1 MRQPTIKI
9 ILHPRIPITMIPNF
23 GTRKNNSIR
32 IFISS
37 TFRDLQDEREIL
49 VRSVF
54 PRLRSAFADRSVEI
68 IDVDLRWGLPDDLAE
83 SGKIIEICL
92 GEVLRCKPFF
102 LGIIGNRYGYE
113 PDAKEIG
120 NASECL
126 KNYVGRND
134 VLGMSITEMEIRTGM
149 NPLLGKTEYSF
160 YMKPGDDAEKKLG
173 DLKTE
178 LGCHGAKYYDDLD
191 SFEKLAYST
200 LYSQIDREVPKMDLP
215 YGDDSYPVQLS
226 VLNERSHNYIPL
238 QSDGELVDFIER
250 NRFVYIQGGKGSG
263 KTSRMAFLIK
273 EFGVVRNKEVF
284 FHFSGIEPHSSDLQ
298 NIATRLMKF
307 VEAHVGPV
315 KITSESGES
324 RIKEILGHWPRN
336 RDLYIFL
343 DAIEK
348 IQTKHRLESE
358 LSEIVGMYPTVRII
372 SSGVNVVG
380 ESNVPEFRIPPLDV
394 AEKKKILETYLRK
407 YGKSLS
413 KGQSEI
419 IISNRAL
426 DSPLMLRVASNLLR
440 VYGDYDSFGDYVNKV
455 SAASNLEQL
464 YDLICG
470 TVRAIFTRFNRESE
484 SADRALYLLV
494 YSYKGLR
501 ESDLG
506 NILGI
511 STFFRVTVLQAFE
524 LFITN
529 IDGRLKIDHDLLSEC
544 IIRKGC
550 AFEKEIRGSLVS
562 YFSGCT
568 DNAAYAELAFQYGKL
583 QDRRRLAE
591 LLLRK
596 NVCYALRGYDYHLL
610 VRSFNLLK
618 GDTESIVNGFGKNM
632 GTEDLPV
639 VCPILVDS
647 GCFLACKT
655 LANADLGQLDK
666 HDELT
671 VLNARAKS
679 EYKLGD
685 DSFGRARE
693 TYRAIIREFR
703 ENYPDDRIGVC
714 EYVLKYGISCV
725 SGGRVK
731 EAIEAYEYIVNVF
744 REEKMDSYISSWGAG
759 NLAGCY
765 LRIGDTE
772 RSLPFYRYAI
782 ETRKSMYGDESPE
795 VAWEYCYFWSY
806 LAKTESFEEAIKLS
820 KKAVDIY
827 RRTFGETSVECA
839 WSLLNYGNSLLMNGR
854 YDEAYR
860 VLSESIR
867 LNDSVLPVGL
877 RPHSYSLTAYNNRA
891 LIDAVKGSS
900 DTAELE
906 KILEYKNDKNSV
918 SHPYNANTLI
928 CMGSSEKNVGKS
940 VEYYERALKILENS
954 QYAGGPDSCFVR
966 LCIFIRNGTPKE
978 ELPVLLSEFDD
989 IYLKNPD
996 IAFLIQCIGGKI
1008 DVNHCKLTV
1017 SYNNGSELICFPLD
1031 LFE

>member
-1 MRQPTIKI
+1 
-9 ILHPRIPITMIPNF
+9 MIPNF
-23 GTRKNNSIR
+23 GTRKNNSVR

-68 IDVDLRWGLPDDLAE
+68 IDVDLRWGLPDDLTE

-113 PDAKEIG
+113 PDAEEIG

-160 YMKPGDDAEKKLG
+160 YMKPGDDTEKKLG

-178 LGCHGAKYYDDLD
+178 LGRRGAKYYDSLE
-191 SFEKLAYST
+191 SFEKLAYSA

-215 YGDDSYPVQLS
+215 YGDDSYPAQLS

-238 QSDGELVDFIER
+238 QSDGELVDFIGK
-250 NRFVYIQGGKGSG
+250 NRFVYIHGGKGSG
-263 KTSRMAFLIK
+263 KTSRMAFLVK
-273 EFGVVRNKEVF
+273 EFGVVRNAEVF
-284 FHFSGIEPHSSDLQ
+284 FHFSGIEPHSSDMQ

-307 VEAHVGPV
+307 VEAHVGP
-315 KITSESGES
+315 IGIASESGES
-324 RIKEILGHWPRN
+324 RFKEILGYWPDDK
-336 RDLYIFL
+336 DLYIFL

-348 IQTKHRLESE
+348 VQTKHRLESE
-358 LSEIVGMYPTVRII
+358 LFGIVGRCPSVHII
-372 SSGVNVVG
+372 LSGVNDAA
-380 ESNVPEFRIPPLDV
+380 EPNIPEFRIPLPDA

-413 KGQSEI
+413 ERQSEI
-419 IISNRAL
+419 IVSNAAL

-440 VYGDYDSFGDYVNKV
+440 VYGDYDSFGNYVKKV
-455 SAASNLEQL
+455 SEASNLAQL
-464 YDLICG
+464 YDLICD
-470 TVRAIFTRFNRESE
+470 TVRTIFVRFNCESE
-484 SADRALYLLV
+484 SADRTLYLLV

-529 IDGRLKIDHDLLSEC
+529 IDGRLKIDHDLLAER

-550 AFEKEIRGSLVS
+550 AFEKDIRNSLVS

-568 DNAAYAELAFQYGKL
+568 DAAAYAESAFQYGML

-591 LLLRK
+591 FLLRK
-596 NVCYALRGYDYHLL
+596 NVCYALRGYDYYLL

-618 GDTESIVNGFGKNM
+618 GDAESVAENFGKNM
-632 GTEDLPV
+632 DTGDLPV
-639 VCPILVDS
+639 LCPILVDS
-647 GCFLACKT
+647 GCFLACKI
-655 LANADLGQLDK
+655 LANTDLKQLDK
-666 HDELT
+666 RDELT
-671 VLNARAKS
+671 VLNARARS

-685 DSFGRARE
+685 GSFGRARE
-693 TYRAIIREFR
+693 TYLKIIKEFR
-703 ENYPDDRIGVC
+703 ETYPDDRIGIC

-725 SGGRVK
+725 SGGRVR
-731 EAIEAYEYIVNVF
+731 EAIEAYEYIVNIF
-744 REEKMDSYISSWGAG
+744 GEEKIDNYISSWAAG

-765 LRIGDTE
+765 LRTGDIE
-772 RSLPFYRYAI
+772 RSLPFYRYAV
-782 ETRKSMYGDESPE
+782 ETRKTMYGDESPE
-795 VAWEYCYFWSY
+795 VAWEYCYFWTY
-806 LAKTESFEEAIKLS
+806 LVKTGSFEEAAKLS

-839 WSLLNYGNSLLMNGR
+839 WSLLNYGNSLLMDGR
-854 YDEAYR
+854 YGEAYA

-867 LNDSVLPVGL
+867 LNDSVLPAGQ
-877 RPHSYSLTAYNNRA
+877 RPHSYSLTAYNSRA
-891 LIDAVKGSS
+891 LIDVVKGNR
-900 DTAELE
+900 DVGELE
-906 KILEYKNDKNSV
+906 KILEYKNDKNGL

-928 CMGSSEKNVGKS
+928 CMGSSEKDKEKS
-940 VEYYERALKILENS
+940 VEYYGRALKILENS

-966 LCIFIRNGTPKE
+966 LCMFIRNGIPKE
-978 ELPVLLSEFDD
+978 ELPTLLSDFDGV
-989 IYLKNPD
+989 YLNNPD
-996 IAFLIQCIGGKI
+996 IAFLIQCINGGI
-1008 DVNHCKLTV
+1008 DRSRCKLTV

-1031 LFE
+1031 LFD